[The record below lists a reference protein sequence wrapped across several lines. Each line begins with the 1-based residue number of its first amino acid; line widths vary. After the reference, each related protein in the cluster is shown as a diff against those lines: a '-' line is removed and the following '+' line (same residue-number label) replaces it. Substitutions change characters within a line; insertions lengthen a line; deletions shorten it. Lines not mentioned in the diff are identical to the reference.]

1 MRANHGESKHG
12 ESEHG
17 ESKPRE
23 SEADRDAALRR
34 DLDRHLAAT
43 VGGEGEPD
51 AEGLALLDRER
62 WAEARDALE
71 DALRRAEHEGDPHAV
86 LSARGDL
93 ARALIMTGDLDRA
106 IALLG
111 PLPDEFAALP
121 EPDDDGRARALTAL
135 GEAYLRARRPMA
147 AINFFGQALEIMR
160 RRGAVE
166 RQARLFVHLADA
178 ARLRGDSAAEGA
190 ALDRAAELDPEGG
203 TMGECRFAN

>member
-1 MRANHGESKHG
+1 MPANHE
-12 ESEHG
+12 
-17 ESKPRE
+17 E

-43 VGGEGEPD
+43 AGGDGEPD

-71 DALRRAEHEGDPHAV
+71 DALRRAEHDGDPHAI

-111 PLPDEFAALP
+111 PLPDGFAALP

-166 RQARLFVHLADA
+166 EQARLFVHLADA

-190 ALDRAAELDPEGG
+190 ALDRATHLDPDVG
-203 TMGECRFAN
+203 TIGECRFAN